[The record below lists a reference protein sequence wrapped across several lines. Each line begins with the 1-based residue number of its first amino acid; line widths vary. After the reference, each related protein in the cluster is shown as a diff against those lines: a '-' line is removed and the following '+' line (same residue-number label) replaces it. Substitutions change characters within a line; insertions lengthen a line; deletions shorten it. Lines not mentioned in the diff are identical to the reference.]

1 METEIE
7 EDLLVITWVPE
18 PNVLLN
24 DKSVSTNEETPVEE
38 FVGDATFAGQSMVG
52 GEGRELYKN

>member
-18 PNVLLN
+18 SHVLLN
-24 DKSVSTNEETPVEE
+24 DKSCSTTEETPVEE
-38 FVGDATFAGQSMVG
+38 FVGDTTFAG
-52 GEGRELYKN
+52 

>member
-18 PNVLLN
+18 SHALLT
-24 DKSVSTNEETPVEE
+24 DKSVSTSEETGVEE
-38 FVGDATFAGQSMVG
+38 FVGDATFAGWTT
-52 GEGRELYKN
+52 ER

>member
-18 PNVLLN
+18 PNVSLN
-24 DKSVSTNEETPVEE
+24 DKSVSTTEETPVEE
-38 FVGDATFAGQSMVG
+38 FVGDATFAG
-52 GEGRELYKN
+52 

>member
-18 PNVLLN
+18 SHVLSN
-24 DKSVSTNEETPVEE
+24 DKSVSTTEEIPVEE
-38 FVGDATFAGQSMVG
+38 FVGDPTFAGQS
-52 GEGRELYKN
+52 REN

>member
-18 PNVLLN
+18 SHVILN
-24 DKSVSTNEETPVEE
+24 DKSCSTTEETPVEE
-38 FVGDATFAGQSMVG
+38 FVGDTTFAGWSTTIDK
-52 GEGRELYKN
+52 LYTNYFY

>member
-18 PNVLLN
+18 SHVVSN
-24 DKSVSTNEETPVEE
+24 DKSVSTTEETSVEE
-38 FVGDATFAGQSMVG
+38 FVGDPTFAG
-52 GEGRELYKN
+52 

>member
-18 PNVLLN
+18 SQVLLN
-24 DKSVSTNEETPVEE
+24 DKSVSTTEETPAEE
-38 FVGDATFAGQSMVG
+38 FVGDATFAG
-52 GEGRELYKN
+52 